1 MTGQG
6 RVTKTDGKFAYV
18 LCVRKS
24 ACGESCVHCKICDNR
39 GVQVLAENSI
49 GASEGD
55 TVSVTA
61 STKSVLFSS
70 FILYILPV
78 ILFIVSLILGGAVF
92 KSEKLSLIFT
102 AVSLAVWLIV
112 IKFLGKKEI
121 THTISEVIYHR
132 D

>member
-1 MTGQG
+1 MQKPAGRFKVKNMTGQG
-6 RVTKTDGKFAYV
+6 RVTKKQTVNSRTFYACANPRAVKAV
-18 LCVRKS
+18 CTAKS
-24 ACGESCVHCKICDNR
+24 AKNR

-78 ILFIVSLILGGAVF
+78 IFVYCIAYPRRCGV
-92 KSEKLSLIFT
+92 
-102 AVSLAVWLIV
+102 
-112 IKFLGKKEI
+112 
-121 THTISEVIYHR
+121 
-132 D
+132 